1 MEVWIYY
8 GFSDAIVNSIVWIS
22 LFFSVISSVDYYY
35 YLKLFENGSPS
46 AVKKNLV
53 SRGRL

>member
-22 LFFSVISSVDYYY
+22 LFFPVISSVDYYY